1 MPKGRAAS
9 LPAKGS
15 TIAWRGA
22 AVAKARAYMKGV
34 TSWPTTCGQCGKGV
48 TPDQDWVV
56 GHIKARA
63 THPQLTWDP
72 SNWRIE
78 HRKCSD
84 RTGQSVVIA
93 KATIAGAR
101 QANRPPA
108 QTSGRNATTGR
119 NRTSDDQ
126 DFPSSGGVSQ
136 APPLFTPTYDEASP
150 DEANVALLWYSHDL
164 EKYAWLQDLAAI
176 PGSASPP
183 RYMTPVPHDAV
194 CSYGWEGCE
203 HMPPGGLPVIPWAR
217 DRMDTDLRWWQDLSI
232 RRQLEHR
239 EDGSLCF
246 RKKVES
252 APRRAGKSVG
262 LRTSALWRMEHGE
275 ALFGEVQTVIHTGSD
290 MAICREIQ
298 RAARPW
304 AGAQGWTV
312 AKGMGTEMIET
323 PGGDRW
329 LVRSQEAVY
338 GYDVTLGLGDECWN
352 VKPDTIN
359 EGLEPSMLER
369 RNPQMILTSTAHRR
383 ATSLMRAELTGALG
397 MHDARV
403 LLLLW
408 GASKDDDPGD
418 PDTWRAASP
427 YWTEERRQMIAAK
440 YEAALAGEEDPEF
453 DDPDPM
459 RGFQA
464 QYLNVWSI
472 AEPRLIGNPLIDAE
486 PWAALLEDVPQRP
499 ADSVAVEAWF
509 SDGVAVAR
517 AWNLGNGKVVVSV
530 EDLPDL
536 PTAAGYVATLGHR
549 KPVLVGQT
557 LGDNAAWKR
566 AKVRISGVGAASR
579 TSVGELM
586 RALQADTLRHDR
598 TPLLT
603 EQVLGIRTSRG
614 VDGPRIRSTGRL
626 DAVKAAMWAVQEASI
641 KVTRYVGPSRFRRA
655 S

>member
-1 MPKGRAAS
+1 
-9 LPAKGS
+9 
-15 TIAWRGA
+15 
-22 AVAKARAYMKGV
+22 
-34 TSWPTTCGQCGKGV
+34 
-48 TPDQDWVV
+48 
-56 GHIKARA
+56 
-63 THPQLTWDP
+63 
-72 SNWRIE
+72 
-78 HRKCSD
+78 
-84 RTGQSVVIA
+84 
-93 KATIAGAR
+93 
-101 QANRPPA
+101 
-108 QTSGRNATTGR
+108 
-119 NRTSDDQ
+119 
-126 DFPSSGGVSQ
+126 
-136 APPLFTPTYDEASP
+136 
-150 DEANVALLWYSHDL
+150 
-164 EKYAWLQDLAAI
+164 
-176 PGSASPP
+176 
-183 RYMTPVPHDAV
+183 MTPVPHDAV
-194 CSYGWEGCE
+194 CSYGWAGCG
-203 HMPPGGLPVIPWAR
+203 HMPTGGLPLTPWAR
-217 DRMDTDLRWWQDLSI
+217 ERMDVTLRWWQDLSL

-239 EDGSLCF
+239 ADGSLCF

-252 APRRAGKSVG
+252 GPRRAGKSVG
-262 LRTSALWRMEHGE
+262 LRTCALWRMEFGE

-304 AGAQGWTV
+304 ASAQAWTV

-329 LVRSQEAVY
+329 LVRSQDSVY

-383 ATSLMRAELTGALG
+383 ATSLMRAELTSALG
-397 MHDARV
+397 MHDART
-403 LLLLW
+403 LLILW

-418 PDTWRAASP
+418 PDTWRRASP
-427 YWTEERRQMIAAK
+427 HWTEERRQMIAAK

-472 AEPRLIGNPLIDAE
+472 TEPRLIGNPVIDAD
-486 PWAALLEDVPQRP
+486 PWAALVEVVPQRP

-530 EDLPDL
+530 ADLPDL
-536 PTAAGYVATLGHR
+536 PAAAAYIAALGHR
-549 KPVLVGQT
+549 KPALVGQT
-557 LGDNAAWKR
+557 LADNAAWRR
-566 AKVRISGVGAASR
+566 ANVRVSGVGTASR

-603 EQVLGIRTSRG
+603 EQVLAVRTSRG

-626 DAVKAAMWAVQEASI
+626 DAVKAAMWAVQEASV
-641 KVTRYVGPSRFRRA
+641 KVTRYVGPSRFKRA